1 MSRIEFEVLVEYAFE
16 EAKAVV
22 ENTSLELK
30 RETRNGV
37 IDLVTL
43 LNELMRMSKI
53 S

>member
-1 MSRIEFEVLVEYAFE
+1 MLVEYAFE